1 MAETHVISGLI
12 KKRAELLGQI
22 DAYQKEIQ
30 NISVTLCHIDRTIKL
45 FSPEFDLRTV
55 KAKRTNQR
63 NPYFVKG
70 ELQSLV
76 LACLRDAIEPMNYK
90 QIATHILATKGI
102 DDALEVSIKSNI
114 LVVLKRLKA
123 RAIVTCMSKHRPYLW
138 KLTD

>member
-30 NISVTLCHIDRTIKL
+30 NISVTLCHIDHTIKL

-63 NPYFVKG
+63 NPYFAKG
-70 ELQSLV
+70 ELQSL
-76 LACLRDAIEPMNYK
+76 LLDCLRDFNQPLSCKEISSRIIDTKHLVDIQAKDIESNVVV
-90 QIATHILATKGI
+90 ILRRLRDKGVVSCI
-102 DDALEVSIKSNI
+102 DAS
-114 LVVLKRLKA
+114 
-123 RAIVTCMSKHRPYLW
+123 TRPYLW
-138 KLTD
+138 QLV

>member
-30 NISVTLCHIDRTIKL
+30 NISVTLCHIDHTIKL

-90 QIATHILATKGI
+90 QIAPIF
-102 DDALEVSIKSNI
+102 
-114 LVVLKRLKA
+114 
-123 RAIVTCMSKHRPYLW
+123 
-138 KLTD
+138 